1 MSAAVRIELTTKQ
14 VQALVEEAV
23 KLQYRSL
30 RDCVVTCALTIYAKD
45 DTFKIR
51 CIVTGRSA

>member
-1 MSAAVRIELTTKQ
+1 MSTVRIELTTKQ

-30 RDCVVTCALTIYAKD
+30 RDCVVTCSLTILVTYAGL
-45 DTFKIR
+45 KIR
-51 CIVTGRSA
+51 CVVTGRGA